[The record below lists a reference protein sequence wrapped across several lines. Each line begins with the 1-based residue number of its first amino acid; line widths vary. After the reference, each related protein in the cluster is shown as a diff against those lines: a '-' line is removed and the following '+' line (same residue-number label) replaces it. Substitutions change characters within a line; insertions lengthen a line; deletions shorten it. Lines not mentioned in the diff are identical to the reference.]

1 MAAQMPP
8 LVDRDLF
15 FGEVEIAGAQLS
27 PDGQFISFLKPHK
40 GTRNIWVKRA
50 AEPFSAARPISAETK
65 RPIQGYFWSRDS
77 RFVLFAQD
85 EGGAEAR
92 TIWVPKSGKQ
102 PVKLQANLP
111 QMGGATLTAEL
122 LP

>member
-1 MAAQMPP
+1 MFRLAMLWCLTMALAVAVIAQMPP

-40 GTRNIWVKRA
+40 GTRNIWVKKA
-50 AEPFSAARPISAETK
+50 TEPFSAAKPITAETK

-77 RFVLFAQD
+77 KFVLYSQD
-85 EGGAEAR
+85 
-92 TIWVPKSGKQ
+92 VP
-102 PVKLQANLP
+102 
-111 QMGGATLTAEL
+111 
-122 LP
+122 